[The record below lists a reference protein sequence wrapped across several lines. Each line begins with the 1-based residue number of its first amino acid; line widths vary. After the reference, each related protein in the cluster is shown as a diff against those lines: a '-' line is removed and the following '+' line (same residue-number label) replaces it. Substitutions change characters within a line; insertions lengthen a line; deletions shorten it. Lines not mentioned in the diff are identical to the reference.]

1 MLAPNQHFEVPKPR
15 SRADSDAVAAS
26 TRQSLSAEE
35 RKSGGKNRSANDHDS
50 NERPS
55 RRPRT
60 DDKPRLLTQ
69 EQLLEDKR
77 QNFDQFI
84 QHVESQLKLAEGDP
98 ERQF

>member
-1 MLAPNQHFEVPKPR
+1 MLAPNQHFEVPKAR
-15 SRADSDAVAAS
+15 ARADSDALAVNS
-26 TRQSLSAEE
+26 RQALSAEE
-35 RKSGGKNRSANDHDS
+35 RKSGVKNRSANDHDS

-55 RRPRT
+55 RRQRT

-84 QHVESQLKLAEGDP
+84 QHVE
-98 ERQF
+98 